1 MRRRAR
7 SLGPCLKSCSVP
19 RSGVTEWS
27 RWAPLVPGARAQ
39 LCRCE
44 HAPGNC
50 RPSLSLAAPFFITP
64 RPGARQASFA
74 EPLERRPAVTR
85 SKLGLK
91 NGAIVAALDHLK
103 APILRDAGTRAF
115 PRRVLPGCARLR
127 APPSARKIQI
137 GRVTKFTKIGKTPPQ
152 PDKSVPH
159 HRAIEAA
166 PQGVVAD
173 RDGTCDGDVPQAT
186 PTRARK
192 NYQVGAVGVH
202 RRGHAGQRAEAWC
215 HNLVLMTT
223 KMT

>member
-1 MRRRAR
+1 MRRTAR

-91 NGAIVAALDHLK
+91 NGAIVAALSHLK

-115 PRRVLPGCARLR
+115 PPRVLPGCARLR

-137 GRVTKFTKIGKTPPQ
+137 GRVTKFTKIGK
-152 PDKSVPH
+152 
-159 HRAIEAA
+159 AA
-166 PQGVVAD
+166 PRSPTSPCPITARLRQRRKASSPTVMAPATATSAGRAD
-173 RDGTCDGDVPQAT
+173 AC
-186 PTRARK
+186 ARK
-192 NYQVGAVGVH
+192 
-202 RRGHAGQRAEAWC
+202 
-215 HNLVLMTT
+215 
-223 KMT
+223 

>member
-1 MRRRAR
+1 MCRTAR

-91 NGAIVAALDHLK
+91 NGAIVAAP
-103 APILRDAGTRAF
+103 APAESAYPLQ
-115 PRRVLPGCARLR
+115 PRYARLPATRSTGLWRGPAASENSKNSNREAHQNSKAAPDLGEARQVR
-127 APPSARKIQI
+127 APSP
-137 GRVTKFTKIGKTPPQ
+137 
-152 PDKSVPH
+152 
-159 HRAIEAA
+159 
-166 PQGVVAD
+166 
-173 RDGTCDGDVPQAT
+173 RD
-186 PTRARK
+186 
-192 NYQVGAVGVH
+192 
-202 RRGHAGQRAEAWC
+202 
-215 HNLVLMTT
+215 
-223 KMT
+223 